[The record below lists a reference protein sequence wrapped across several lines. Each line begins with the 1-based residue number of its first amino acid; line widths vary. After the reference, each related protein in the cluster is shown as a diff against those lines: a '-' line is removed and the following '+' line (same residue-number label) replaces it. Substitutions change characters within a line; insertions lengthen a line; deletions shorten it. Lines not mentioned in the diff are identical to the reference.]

1 MFDNILV
8 PVDFAPKNHGALA
21 VARGLAGAGQ
31 ITLLHV
37 IERIDG
43 DLREEARAVG
53 SDERGHGREPGSGDP
68 DEDLD
73 RFYERL
79 EERAQER
86 MEAMVAELGDRRV
99 ATRIVY
105 GQRARTIVETAGELG
120 CDLIVMSSHRVQS
133 TRPAADWISIS
144 HKVAILASCP
154 ILLVK

>member
-8 PVDFAPKNHGALA
+8 PVDFAPKNRGALA
-21 VARGLAGAGQ
+21 VARQLAGDGR

-43 DLREEARAVG
+43 DLKEDGRAGPGVHEAPH
-53 SDERGHGREPGSGDP
+53 DPPGETDV
-68 DEDLD
+68 DLD

-79 EERAQER
+79 EERARER
-86 MEAMVAELGDRRV
+86 METMAAELGESRV
-99 ATRIVY
+99 STRIVY
-105 GQRARTIVETAGELG
+105 GQRAHTIVECAGELG

-133 TRPAADWISIS
+133 ERPAADWISIS